1 MFLKTLVNFG
11 GTKYHKDLAIR
22 AARLDYIGAF
32 CMTELAHG
40 SNVMEL
46 RTTATYDAKT
56 KEFVFNTPSE
66 RDMKVWIG
74 NLAKDATYG
83 LVFARLVTQGKDL
96 GVHPFIV

>member
-11 GTKYHKDLAIR
+11 GSAYHKELSIG

-32 CMTELAHG
+32 CMTELTHG

-46 RTTATYDAKT
+46 RTTATYDPAT
-56 KEFVFNTPSE
+56 REFVFNTPSE
-66 RDMKVWIG
+66 KDMKVWIG

-83 LVFARLVTQGKDL
+83 LIFARLVTQGKDL